1 MGYLGI
7 LVHPFGKKKIKSN
20 NQSNKWMSSNEKNM
34 QSTCSHNKMANEICG
49 KACTNTLASN
59 KQLVMTRS
67 SIYEYIDLGV
77 K

>member
-1 MGYLGI
+1 MLSI
-7 LVHPFGKKKIKSN
+7 HLAKEEEPN
-20 NQSNKWMSSNEKNM
+20 NQSNKWMSLNEKNM

-49 KACTNTLASN
+49 KACTTILASI
-59 KQLVMTRS
+59 KQLAMTRS